1 MNSPTS
7 VLDLIG
13 NTPILEVTKFD
24 TGPCE
29 LFIKLEN
36 QNPSGSIKDRTAKAM
51 IDTAEQEGNL
61 EAGDTIIEAT
71 SGNTGLGLSLIAAHK
86 GYPLILVVPEN
97 ISRDKVLHLKAL
109 GAEVLLARSD
119 VESSHADYYRNI
131 AKRLEKELPSGL
143 YLDQFNNPAN
153 PLAHEQGTAPEMW
166 EQMEQRMDALVCGVG
181 SGGTLTGC
189 ARFLKKV
196 KPDLEIVLADPA
208 GSVLADSINPQEI
221 PSVPGPSLIKDV
233 GSHVVPGNFDPSVVD
248 CTYTVPDMEA
258 FSTARELLR
267 REGVFG
273 GVSSGLHLA
282 AALRYCRE
290 QTQVKRVVTL
300 VCDTGY
306 RYLST
311 AYDRAWLLD
320 QGLVPQQKYGD
331 LRDLITRRADE
342 GDVVSVTPDDTLI
355 AAYTRI
361 RMYDVSQLP
370 VLKNG
375 RIVGMIDESDLLMA
389 VFDNREYF
397 EYPVRDFMIT
407 RLETIEPNA
416 SITSLLPVFRGDHV
430 AIIADKEK
438 FYGLIT
444 QVDLINHLRN
454 SMHNHT

>member
-1 MNSPTS
+1 
-7 VLDLIG
+7 
-13 NTPILEVTKFD
+13 
-24 TGPCE
+24 
-29 LFIKLEN
+29 
-36 QNPSGSIKDRTAKAM
+36 
-51 IDTAEQEGNL
+51 
-61 EAGDTIIEAT
+61 
-71 SGNTGLGLSLIAAHK
+71 
-86 GYPLILVVPEN
+86 
-97 ISRDKVLHLKAL
+97 
-109 GAEVLLARSD
+109 
-119 VESSHADYYRNI
+119 
-131 AKRLEKELPSGL
+131 
-143 YLDQFNNPAN
+143 
-153 PLAHEQGTAPEMW
+153 
-166 EQMEQRMDALVCGVG
+166 MDAFVCGVG

-189 ARFLKKV
+189 ARFLKQV
-196 KPDLEIVLADPA
+196 NSSLDVVLADPE
-208 GSVLADSINPQEI
+208 GSALVDFVNPQEK
-221 PSVPGPSLIKDV
+221 PAVSRSSLIKDV
-233 GSHVVPGNFDPSVVD
+233 GGGLLPGNFDPSLVD
-248 CTYTVPDMEA
+248 CTYTVSDMEA

-267 REGVFG
+267 LEGILG

-282 AALRYCRE
+282 AAVRYCQE
-290 QTQVKRVVTL
+290 QSCSKRVVTL

-342 GDVVSVTPDDTLI
+342 GDVVSITPDDTLV

-370 VLKNG
+370 VLENG

-389 VFDNREYF
+389 VFDNRRYF

-407 RLETIEPNA
+407 RLETVEPDA

-430 AIIADKEK
+430 AIVADKEK

-454 SMHNHT
+454 SMQNHS